1 MRLTIFLSLP
11 EALYKDEGKH
21 TYGMYDPDDKRI
33 GDCEITDDR
42 DSLTC
47 AHAIFGI
54 ESSTLYWSCMLKPL
68 FQMPQCMESL
78 TQGCRRYRLHHS

>member
-1 MRLTIFLSLP
+1 
-11 EALYKDEGKH
+11 
-21 TYGMYDPDDKRI
+21 MYDPDDKRI

-54 ESSTLYWSCMLKPL
+54 DSSTLYWSCMLNLL
-68 FQMPQCMESL
+68 F
-78 TQGCRRYRLHHS
+78 